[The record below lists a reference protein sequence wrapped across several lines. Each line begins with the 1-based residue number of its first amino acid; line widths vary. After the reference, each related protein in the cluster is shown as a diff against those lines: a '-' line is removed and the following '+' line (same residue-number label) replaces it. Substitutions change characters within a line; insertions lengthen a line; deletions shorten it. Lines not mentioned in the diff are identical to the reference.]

1 MSAQPQQLLER
12 LLRGENLEE
21 RTASDLLRV
30 MASGELAPPLAGA
43 LLVALR
49 LKGETADEIRGFAR
63 AMRELARVPANSA
76 GAVRRHRRHR
86 RRRLGKLE
94 SVDRRFAARGRL
106 RLARRQ
112 ARQPLGIEQIG
123 QRRRAR
129 GARAA
134 DAARRGGRRRVS
146 RALRLH
152 VPVRAALSPRD
163 EAHRAGPPGARRA
176 HRLQHLGAAREPGGA
191 AVPRHRR
198 LQRRDGRD
206 AWPTRWPACR

>member
-30 MASGELAPPLAGA
+30 MAGGELAPALAGA
-43 LLVALR
+43 LARGVAPEGRNRRRNPRLR
-49 LKGETADEIRGFAR
+49 ARNAR
-63 AMRELARVPANSA
+63 ARARPANSA

-94 SVDRRFAARGRL
+94 SVDGRFAAHGRL
-106 RLARRQ
+106 RLAGRQ

-123 QRRRAR
+123 QRRRAG

-146 RALRLH
+146 RALRLY
-152 VPVRAALSPRD
+152 VPVRAALPPRD

-176 HRLQHLGAAREPGGA
+176 HRLQHLGATREPGGA

-198 LQRRDGRD
+198 LQRRDG
-206 AWPTRWPACR
+206 ANSWPTRWPDCR